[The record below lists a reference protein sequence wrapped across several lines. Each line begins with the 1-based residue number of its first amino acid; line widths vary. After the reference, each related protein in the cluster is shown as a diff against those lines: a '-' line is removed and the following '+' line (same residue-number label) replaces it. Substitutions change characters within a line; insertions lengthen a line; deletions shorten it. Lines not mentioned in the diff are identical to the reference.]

1 MWFAVTWKG
10 LEIAIVTEINQTE
23 KDKHHIILFICE
35 RKKYKLTYLQNISK
49 ECKNKLTVTRVYG
62 EEGGIGSL
70 GLTYTDY
77 NV

>member
-1 MWFAVTWKG
+1 MEGAWVA
-10 LEIAIVTEINQTE
+10 ASSEINQTE
-23 KDKHHIILFICE
+23 KDKHHIILFIHE
-35 RKKYKLTYLQNISK
+35 RKKKYKLTYLQNIK
-49 ECKNKLTVTRVYG
+49 NVKNKLTGVYG